1 MECQLPMLNIQIVNN
16 DLEGGMSVF
25 FMMFSFRLLLFLFLY
40 DDKIFLLPSSIFAS
54 DFRTNYLEQ

>member
-1 MECQLPMLNIQIVNN
+1 MLIQIVNS

-25 FMMFSFRLLLFLFLY
+25 FFIIFSFRLLVFLFLY

>member
-1 MECQLPMLNIQIVNN
+1 MLIQIVNS

-25 FMMFSFRLLLFLFLY
+25 FIIFSFRLLVFLFLY